1 MLGKTGALLLYA
13 ASTSVNWYTLKS
25 NHLKR
30 VAGNLNQAIGVGYD
44 GNHIYWTNILVGA
57 ESIMKARMDGSEVMV
72 KQITENSL
80 QKSFHIHRFYSNLFN
95 RLCLLL
101 A

>member
-1 MLGKTGALLLYA
+1 MIGKTGALLLYA

-72 KQITENSL
+72 RANHRKLTSEIISYPPFLFESL
-80 QKSFHIHRFYSNLFN
+80 R
-95 RLCLLL
+95 
-101 A
+101 

>member
-1 MLGKTGALLLYA
+1 MIGKTGALLLYA

-72 KQITENSL
+72 RPNHRKLTSEIVSYPLFLFESL
-80 QKSFHIHRFYSNLFN
+80 Q
-95 RLCLLL
+95 
-101 A
+101 

>member
-1 MLGKTGALLLYA
+1 MIGKTGALLLYA

-72 KQITENSL
+72 KQITEIISYPPFLFESL
-80 QKSFHIHRFYSNLFN
+80 Q
-95 RLCLLL
+95 
-101 A
+101 